1 MFEESKLDK
10 EVLPSRFIQESSI
23 LGEEEKEPS
32 VGEIAGAF
40 WRQENLIGSF
50 FSKIPG
56 LPDEKDDPSF
66 DAYSFFTEDE
76 KSDEAF
82 VSTALYADS
91 EDEIEAVRRQVARER
106 KDREIMAQGGAT
118 SFLVGLPVMVAD
130 PLSIMSVG
138 GIAVNTYRAGRGI
151 LKGAAAT
158 AAVTS
163 IDTAVQEAALHTQQL
178 TRTYGESAA
187 NIGFAS
193 LFGGVLGATSSQL
206 AKYGADEKFI
216 KDYSELM
223 ETEPNLNKG
232 INTMVNEVTPDLGKD
247 SVGAQRVFGDVQ
259 VSGKLARGITK
270 LLKFDPLSRTLT
282 SQNPFT
288 RMIAA
293 QLAENPIK
301 VDGFSGQAVESLA
314 KINSGRLA
322 LSIDNNGVK
331 FKEYKKSGGKMS
343 RRDFNESVAR
353 AIRTGQSEIPQI
365 KEAADFWSKELYNPL
380 KDQMIEAKL
389 LPEDVDVTTAANY
402 LNRVWDK
409 NKISAN
415 FPAFV
420 SKVSTWLADKDA
432 KLFAEAKEASDQLSS
447 ATGAEATRLQAIID
461 KAEFK
466 KGMDFEEQDYQEI
479 ASQIAQR
486 IQGTPDG
493 RLPYD
498 YQLGKDSKNVR
509 GVNSLRGPLRN
520 RTFLIPD
527 ELIEEFLEN
536 DIEVLGGRYLQQTA
550 ADVQLKNV
558 FGDVD
563 MKAQEEQ
570 IAKWYRDKMDD
581 PSISDKERIKLGNQR
596 DNDIRDI
603 AGMRDRIRGVYG
615 FTPDNVFTRV
625 GRSARDLNYLR
636 LLGGVTVSSMPDV
649 ARVFMAEGFAKTF
662 ASGLKPLIANT
673 KQFKLAADE
682 LKRYGVGTDAMMS
695 GKSEIIADVG
705 DYVQGGT
712 AVERGL
718 RSAANKFGRLN
729 FLDYW
734 TSGIK
739 QVHAVTMQTSI
750 FDGLQK
756 GKYDKRLE
764 RLGISKADAQAM
776 WKQVEKHGK
785 KVDGVWLTNASNWD
799 APALERMWGAAVRK
813 ESDRVILIPGQEKPL
828 FMSSELGKTIGQF
841 RSFVLSATQRVF
853 IAGLQNQD
861 HNTLGG
867 LVSMV
872 GMGAFTYYVKES
884 IAGREVSDD
893 PMTWVTEGIDRSGAV
908 GILMEANNT
917 FEKISSNTIGL
928 RPLLGI
934 SSPAS
939 RFMSRSISE
948 SMLGPT
954 LGSLLSTTV
963 AASNAVTSGEPL
975 SDADIRTLRRL
986 IPLQNLF
993 YMRSGFDAVQER
1005 ISE

>member
-1 MFEESKLDK
+1 
-10 EVLPSRFIQESSI
+10 
-23 LGEEEKEPS
+23 
-32 VGEIAGAF
+32 
-40 WRQENLIGSF
+40 
-50 FSKIPG
+50 
-56 LPDEKDDPSF
+56 
-66 DAYSFFTEDE
+66 
-76 KSDEAF
+76 
-82 VSTALYADS
+82 
-91 EDEIEAVRRQVARER
+91 
-106 KDREIMAQGGAT
+106 
-118 SFLVGLPVMVAD
+118 
-130 PLSIMSVG
+130 
-138 GIAVNTYRAGRGI
+138 
-151 LKGAAAT
+151 
-158 AAVTS
+158 
-163 IDTAVQEAALHTQQL
+163 
-178 TRTYGESAA
+178 
-187 NIGFAS
+187 
-193 LFGGVLGATSSQL
+193 
-206 AKYGADEKFI
+206 
-216 KDYSELM
+216 
-223 ETEPNLNKG
+223 
-232 INTMVNEVTPDLGKD
+232 
-247 SVGAQRVFGDVQ
+247 
-259 VSGKLARGITK
+259 
-270 LLKFDPLSRTLT
+270 
-282 SQNPFT
+282 
-288 RMIAA
+288 
-293 QLAENPIK
+293 
-301 VDGFSGQAVESLA
+301 
-314 KINSGRLA
+314 
-322 LSIDNNGVK
+322 
-331 FKEYKKSGGKMS
+331 
-343 RRDFNESVAR
+343 
-353 AIRTGQSEIPQI
+353 
-365 KEAADFWSKELYNPL
+365 
-380 KDQMIEAKL
+380 
-389 LPEDVDVTTAANY
+389 
-402 LNRVWDK
+402 
-409 NKISAN
+409 
-415 FPAFV
+415 
-420 SKVSTWLADKDA
+420 
-432 KLFAEAKEASDQLSS
+432 
-447 ATGAEATRLQAIID
+447 
-461 KAEFK
+461 
-466 KGMDFEEQDYQEI
+466 
-479 ASQIAQR
+479 
-486 IQGTPDG
+486 
-493 RLPYD
+493 
-498 YQLGKDSKNVR
+498 
-509 GVNSLRGPLRN
+509 
-520 RTFLIPD
+520 
-527 ELIEEFLEN
+527 
-536 DIEVLGGRYLQQTA
+536 
-550 ADVQLKNV
+550 
-558 FGDVD
+558 
-563 MKAQEEQ
+563 
-570 IAKWYRDKMDD
+570 
-581 PSISDKERIKLGNQR
+581 
-596 DNDIRDI
+596 
-603 AGMRDRIRGVYG
+603 
-615 FTPDNVFTRV
+615 
-625 GRSARDLNYLR
+625 
-636 LLGGVTVSSMPDV
+636 MP
-649 ARVFMAEGFAKTF
+649 
-662 ASGLKPLIANT
+662 
-673 KQFKLAADE
+673 
-682 LKRYGVGTDAMMS
+682 GTDAMMS

-734 TSGIK
+734 TAGIK

-867 LVSMV
+867 LVSLV